1 MVITNKSAIPMTIGS
16 NMMGEIQAMTATNI
30 SANGISMRPVNV
42 AEVVKS
48 LKNSNDLRFAA
59 KEPTDTG
66 LCSSRMPSVFS
77 KILADSAMS
86 IRRAE

>member
-1 MVITNKSAIPMTIGS
+1 MMIGN
-16 NMMGEIQAMTATNI
+16 NMMGEIQAMTTTKI
-30 SANGISMRPVNV
+30 SAKGMSIKPVNV

-59 KEPTDTG
+59 KAPTDRG
-66 LCSSRMPSVFS
+66 FCSSRIPSVFS
-77 KILADSAMS
+77 KILADSEMS